1 MRALI
6 AQVFGAG
13 GPDKQQEAA
22 LVTQHHHHFA
32 HRARPL
38 DPAFFPGGEKS
49 SESLRSLGNGAYASF
64 AEEPLY
70 EGHPA
75 FHHVMKTELPALGFL
90 YYWKNSATIAF
101 LRSEG
106 SSALKHRLNVMR
118 SVRIH
123 LHQGFFAVGSLR
135 KEAVWW
141 FEQRSFPPRRML
153 DPAKLGGALTG
164 SGKAA
169 IVQLMKRAEVPLT
182 RAEIA
187 CALMQ
192 SRHEIVEEVLDDA
205 LSAPQPARSEAQV
218 LAQET
223 ARRTR
228 AFFSGLTP
236 EERRVLKM
244 RGYGED
250 GKGTRSFREVAERM
264 GDKTPETW
272 RLVERRVLKVFAEH
286 FNEREEALVAAATLS
301 QLLLEEVPA

>member
-1 MRALI
+1 MT
-6 AQVFGAG
+6 
-13 GPDKQQEAA
+13 K
-22 LVTQHHHHFA
+22 HHRHFA

-38 DPAFFPGGEKS
+38 DSAFFPGGEKS

-75 FHHVMKTELPALGFL
+75 FQHILQTELPALGFL

-101 LRSEG
+101 LRREG
-106 SSALKHRLNVMR
+106 SGALKHRLNVMR

-135 KEAVWW
+135 GEAVWW
-141 FEQRSFPPRRML
+141 FEDRAFSPRRPI
-153 DPAKLGGALTG
+153 DPAKLSGALEG
-164 SGKAA
+164 SGKTA
-169 IVQLMKRAEVPLT
+169 IVQLMKRAEAPLT

-192 SRHEIVEEVLDDA
+192 CRHEVVEEVLNDD
-205 LSAPQPARSEAQV
+205 LNTPQPALSEARV

-228 AFFSGLTP
+228 AFFHSLSL
-236 EERRVLKM
+236 EEQRVLKM
-244 RGYGED
+244 RGYGEG
-250 GKGTRSFREVAERM
+250 GKKMRSFREVAERM

-272 RLVERRVLKVFAEH
+272 RLVEKRVLKVFAEH
-286 FNEREEALVAAATLS
+286 FNEQEEAQIAAKTLS
-301 QLLLEEVPA
+301 QLLFEEVPA